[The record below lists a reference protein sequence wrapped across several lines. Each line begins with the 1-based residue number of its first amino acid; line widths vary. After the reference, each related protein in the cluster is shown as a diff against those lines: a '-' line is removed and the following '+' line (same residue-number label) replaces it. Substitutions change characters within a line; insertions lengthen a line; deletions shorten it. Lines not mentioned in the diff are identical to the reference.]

1 MEQIINLIAFL
12 LVIIGAINWGLVGV
26 SGFDLVTYI
35 TPDYPQIEKIIKILV
50 GIAGIYVAYILYQ
63 HRMSGNKK
71 ETTKP
76 PAVLAAAKTV
86 VA

>member
-63 HRMSGNKK
+63 HMMNANKK

-76 PAVLAAAKTV
+76 PAALVTAKTV